1 MGLLGGLAG
10 AADGEEAALAE
21 LEGGASWICGD
32 RPRMAEVEEEEEL
45 GVLGIRIWMSC
56 PPAVE
61 RAIWGG
67 LLDLIGDVASFLMVG
82 TCSRICCFDAC

>member
-1 MGLLGGLAG
+1 MGLGGLVG
-10 AADGEEAALAE
+10 AADDAEAALAA

>member
-1 MGLLGGLAG
+1 MAG
-10 AADGEEAALAE
+10 TADGEEAALAE

-32 RPRMAEVEEEEEL
+32 RPRMAAEEEEP
-45 GVLGIRIWMSC
+45 GVLG

-82 TCSRICCFDAC
+82 ICSRICCFDAC